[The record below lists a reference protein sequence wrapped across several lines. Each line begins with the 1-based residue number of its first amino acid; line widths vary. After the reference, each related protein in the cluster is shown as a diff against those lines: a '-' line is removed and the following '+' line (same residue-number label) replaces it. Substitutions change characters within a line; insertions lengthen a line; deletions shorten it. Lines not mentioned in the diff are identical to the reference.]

1 MTSLAISNLNNH
13 YQTLKPTMPDAVR
26 LRVHRAL
33 SWLEQAERT
42 TDLDTRF
49 IFLWIA
55 FNAIYAK
62 ISQVCV
68 VRIRAYLLN
77 FYTVLVS

>member
-1 MTSLAISNLNNH
+1 MHALH
-13 YQTLKPTMPDAVR
+13 HRYQTLKPTMPDTVR

-33 SWLEQAERT
+33 SWLEQAEQT

-62 ISQVCV
+62 DFSS
-68 VRIRAYLLN
+68 VRGADKGL
-77 FYTVLVS
+77 FTEFCTASVS